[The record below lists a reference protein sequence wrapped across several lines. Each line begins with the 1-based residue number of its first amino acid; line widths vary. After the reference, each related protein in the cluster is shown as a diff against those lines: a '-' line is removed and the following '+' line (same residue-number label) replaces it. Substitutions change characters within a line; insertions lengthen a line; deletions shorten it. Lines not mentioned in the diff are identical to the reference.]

1 MECQLRVCMVYHL
14 SLSLKKSHIFPKYFE
29 FVGNDVC
36 PKGNRPAQLKHQ
48 LFGTWP
54 QPKIV
59 HDVAKFIGFAQ
70 FYSKYIHHFELRV
83 TPLRALTIKC
93 KYNDSVVNIWTD
105 ACQRSYDDIQEAIIS
120 NPCLLRFNHN

>member
-105 ACQRSYDDIQEAIIS
+105 ACQWSFANIREAIIS
-120 NPCLLRFNHN
+120 NPCLLCFNHN